1 MTERRFE
8 ITVPG
13 RKTRERL
20 DSYLTREIPEL
31 SRSRIQ
37 KLIRENR
44 VTVNGIPVKPN
55 RPVLPADVIVV
66 SVPKPP
72 PQDLLPEAIPLDI
85 VYEDG
90 DLMVVN
96 KPAGMVV
103 HPACGHFSGT
113 LVNALLGHTSML
125 AGGSGPERSGIVH
138 RLDKGTSGL
147 LVVAKNET
155 SHAALASQFE
165 KKSVERE
172 YRAVLWGN
180 LPKSSGTVETLL
192 NRSVRDRRRIAV
204 SSRGKRAVTHY
215 RSLERF
221 RFLSHVSLRLETGRT
236 HQIRVHMA
244 HLGHPVFGDPE
255 YGGRA
260 PKGLNREETGLAQD
274 MLEGITRQA
283 LHAKTLGFLHPA
295 TGERMRFDS
304 ELPDDMGR
312 LLDRLKREG

>member
-8 ITVPG
+8 ITVPR
-13 RKTRERL
+13 RKNRERL
-20 DSYLTREIPEL
+20 DAYLTREIPEL
-31 SRSRIQ
+31 SRNRIQ

-44 VTVNGIPVKPN
+44 VTVNGLTARPN

-72 PQDLLPEAIPLDI
+72 PQDIRPETIPLDI

-90 DLMVVN
+90 HLMVVN

-113 LVNALLGHTSML
+113 LVNALLGYTTDL

-147 LVVAKNET
+147 LVVARTET
-155 SHAALASQFE
+155 AHAALALQFE
-165 KKSVERE
+165 EKSVERE
-172 YRAVLWGN
+172 YRALLWGN
-180 LPKSSGTVETLL
+180 LPQSSGTVETLL

-204 SSRGKRAVTHY
+204 ASRGKHAVTHY
-215 RSLERF
+215 RTLERF
-221 RFLSHVSLRLETGRT
+221 HFLSHVSLRLETGRT

-255 YGGRA
+255 YGGRT
-260 PKGLNREETGLAQD
+260 PKGLSRPESALAEE
-274 MLEGITRQA
+274 MLEGIMRQA

-304 ELPDDMGR
+304 ELPEDIVKV
-312 LLDRLKREG
+312 LDRLKQEG

>member
-31 SRSRIQ
+31 SRNRVQ

-44 VTVNGIPVKPN
+44 VTVNGVSVKPN

-66 SVPKPP
+66 TVPKPA
-72 PQDLLPEAIPLDI
+72 PQALQPELIPLDI

-90 DLMVVN
+90 HLMVVN

-113 LVNALLGHTSML
+113 LVNALLGYTSEL
-125 AGGSGPERSGIVH
+125 AGGSGPDRSGIVH

-155 SHAALASQFE
+155 AHAALALQFE

-172 YRAVLWGN
+172 YRAILWGN
-180 LPKSSGTVETLL
+180 LPKPSGTVETLL

-204 SSRGKRAVTHY
+204 ASRGKRAVTHH
-215 RSLERF
+215 RTLERF

-255 YGGRA
+255 YGGRTL
-260 PKGLNREETGLAQD
+260 KGLSRGDAVSAEEMLA
-274 MLEGITRQA
+274 GILRQA
-283 LHAKTLGFLHPA
+283 LHAKTLGFQHPA
-295 TGERMRFDS
+295 TGERIRFDS
-304 ELPDDMGR
+304 ELPEDMSH
-312 LLDRLKREG
+312 LLDRLKQEG

>member
-1 MTERRFE
+1 MNEKRFE

-31 SRSRIQ
+31 SRNRIQ
-37 KLIRENR
+37 KLIREAR
-44 VTVNGIPVKPN
+44 VTVNGLPAKPN
-55 RPVLPADVIVV
+55 RIVLPADAISV

-72 PQDLLPEAIPLDI
+72 PQDVEPETIPLDI
-85 VYEDG
+85 VFEDG
-90 DLMVVN
+90 HLLVVN

-113 LVNALLGHTSML
+113 LVNALLGHTSEL
-125 AGGSGPERSGIVH
+125 SGGTGPERSGIVH

-147 LVVAKNET
+147 LVVAKNE
-155 SHAALASQFE
+155 SIHAALALQFE

-180 LPKSSGTVETLL
+180 LPKPSGTVETLL
-192 NRSVRDRRRIAV
+192 SRSLRDRRRIAV
-204 SSRGKRAVTHY
+204 SSHGKHAVTHY
-215 RSLERF
+215 RTLERF
-221 RFLSHVSLRLETGRT
+221 PFLSHVSLRLETGRT

-255 YGGRA
+255 YGGRERRIA
-260 PKGLNREETGLAQD
+260 GKKDTDFADGL
-274 MLEGITRQA
+274 LELLQRQA
-283 LHAKTLGFLHPA
+283 LHAKTLGFVHPA
-295 TGERMRFDS
+295 TGEKMRFDS
-304 ELPDDMGR
+304 ELPEDMGE
-312 LLDRLKREG
+312 LLERLKRGG